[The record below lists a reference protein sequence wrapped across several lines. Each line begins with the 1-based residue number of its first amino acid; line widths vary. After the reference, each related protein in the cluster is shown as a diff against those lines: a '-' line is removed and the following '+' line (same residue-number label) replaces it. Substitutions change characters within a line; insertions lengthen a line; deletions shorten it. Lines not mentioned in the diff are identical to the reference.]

1 MTVSILTLNEL
12 KKSYESVPALHP
24 LSLTVKKGEF
34 LALMGPSGCGKST
47 TLRLIAGLEKPCS
60 GEIRLWEREI
70 TDLPPWERDLPLVWQ
85 SYALFPFMTV
95 QQNVEFGL
103 KQQRRMTTSRRQKKA
118 GEWMERLDISTM
130 ANRSV
135 QKLSGGQRQRV
146 ALARALAL
154 EPDILLLD
162 EPLSALDAHLR
173 LQMQSELKRLHG
185 ELGITFI
192 YVTHSQSEAFSMA
205 DRVAILNEGRLQQIG
220 SSRDVYRAPANRFV
234 AEFVGASTIITGT
247 SHEAGRIETALGMF
261 VAKDGH
267 KPTPGQPVTF
277 IIPSN
282 RVSLSSTASGAEN
295 EVAATFIT
303 EEFTGSFVT
312 IHLSLADGTQMKV
325 QVQQTDLDDLE
336 LKAGSIL
343 HANWPSDAAYVLNKD
358 PSTSILKGD

>member
-1 MTVSILTLNEL
+1 MSLSILTLNEL
-12 KKSYESVPALHP
+12 KKSYEGTPALHP
-24 LSLTVKKGEF
+24 LSLKVKKGEF

-47 TLRLIAGLEKPCS
+47 TLRLIAGLEEPCS
-60 GEIRLWEREI
+60 GEIRLWEKEI

-103 KQQRRMTTSRRQKKA
+103 KQRRRMTSSRRQKKA
-118 GEWMERLDISTM
+118 GEWMERLDISVLASRT
-130 ANRSV
+130 V

-154 EPDILLLD
+154 EPEILLLD

-185 ELGITFI
+185 ELGITFV

-220 SSRDVYRAPANRFV
+220 ASRDVYRAPANRFV

-247 SHEAGRIETALGMF
+247 AHEARRIETALGMF
-261 VAKDGH
+261 VAEGGH
-267 KPTPGQPVTF
+267 KPTPGQPATF

-282 RVSLSSTASGAEN
+282 RVKLTSAASGVCN
-295 EVAATFIT
+295 EVTATIIT

-312 IHLSLADGTQMKV
+312 IHLSLLDGTQMKV
-325 QVQQTDLDDLE
+325 QVQQTDLDSLE
-336 LKAGSIL
+336 LTAGSIL
-343 HANWPSDAAYVLNKD
+343 HASWPSEAAYVLNND
-358 PSTSILKGD
+358 PSISTLKGD